1 MNWFNGI
8 IVFFCVWW
16 VVLFTVL
23 PWGVRR
29 VENPEPGHE
38 PGAPEKPMLWRK
50 LMVTTLLA
58 VVVWLAIHLVVSL
71 EIVSFREMVAG
82 G

>member
-1 MNWFNGI
+1 MTWLNALV
-8 IVFFCVWW
+8 VFICVWW
-16 VVLFTVL
+16 VVLFMVL

-50 LMVTTLLA
+50 LIATTLLSI
-58 VVVWLAIHLVVSL
+58 VVWGVIYLLVEL
-71 EIVSFREMVAG
+71 ELFSFREMVAG
-82 G
+82 